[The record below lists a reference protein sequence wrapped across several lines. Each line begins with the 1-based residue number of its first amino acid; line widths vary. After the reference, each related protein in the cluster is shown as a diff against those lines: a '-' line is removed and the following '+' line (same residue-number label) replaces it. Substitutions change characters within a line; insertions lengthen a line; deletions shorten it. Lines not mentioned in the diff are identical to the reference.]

1 MTPARKLSSLHFR
14 VRLRFIL
21 PRFTEQQ
28 YHGQKEETSHRI
40 VVDADEET
48 LDDA

>member
-1 MTPARKLSSLHFR
+1 LS
-14 VRLRFIL
+14 
-21 PRFTEQQ
+21 RFTEQQ

-48 LDDA
+48 LDDAQTREAV